1 VHRTLTIVRYVVSAR
16 RILKSEC
23 DQDVNMF

>member
-1 VHRTLTIVRYVVSAR
+1 VSAR